1 MSRYYRRAWR
11 RLRHLGASF
20 LGLPGALLRFAI
32 RLRYD
37 AALRERTLARAVFAG
52 IFAFA
57 IGSFDFLMTGGPDL
71 IQGPAA
77 EAQAAPL
84 QSRILAYASPITE
97 TPVSS
102 AAEDAAADAETNA
115 DEVMEDASVSSDDL
129 LGGPDTVLAAWREE
143 GPGAADLA
151 SEIDSV
157 DGAEAIV
164 LDSAAPFKNKS
175 PIHS

>member
-11 RLRHLGASF
+11 RLRGLGESV

-37 AALRERTLARAVFAG
+37 AAQRERTLAQTVFIG

-77 EAQAAPL
+77 EAQASPMRYGIARYRPVAARPAAIVENADAP
-84 QSRILAYASPITE
+84 E
-97 TPVSS
+97 
-102 AAEDAAADAETNA
+102 EEAADLEF
-115 DEVMEDASVSSDDL
+115 EDASVSADDL
-129 LGGPDTVLAAWREE
+129 LGGPDAVLAAWREDE
-143 GPGAADLA
+143 PSAADALTGVDT
-151 SEIDSV
+151 I
-157 DGAEAIV
+157 DGAEAV
-164 LDSAAPFKNKS
+164 MLDSAAPFKNKS